1 MYGLWLY
8 KELRTEYGFAKV
20 EVYRKDYEDSAV
32 EIEALVSNSLNLAL
46 ENLDTITAPIGKS
59 VCTFEIYNTGQ
70 VDYDDLFT
78 PDATAYKVVVSTKME
93 GGEYNTRWSGYITP
107 DFFAENLTYKAPI
120 SISARDNIG
129 YLNDVD
135 FDLEVTTITIREL
148 IQAAFARIA
157 DDYPMQLAFVTQ
169 KQTSE
174 GVLAIDATISTMLFK
189 EGTWYEALETILHD
203 LGLQMRWMD
212 NNTIAVLD
220 ISQIADGGYWQ
231 RVRLADDSMLMTA
244 DGQYFN
250 SKIAVFEDQDFNF
263 INLSGYREIL
273 PAWRELKQEQ
283 DYGLRE
289 NFFEGQVKPSNM
301 AFAMPQN
308 INIPILMGG
317 VTGTCTM
324 RYYVPN
330 NWHVAGTTY
339 TINTDNY
346 KYIGVYGQEAV
357 GQSERIY
364 FTGVEK
370 NADNLAQN
378 YMSYR
383 QPVYVSQRGKMQI
396 TFQAFNSVLATDK
409 NHSDTLRIYN
419 PANRF
424 MDFTTGDSLQ
434 LALKVNVFLHSGTK
448 TFILGETWEEISG
461 AETNSLYFILDK
473 IGQLGSGSTA
483 APAEQEITI
492 DVNTIPY
499 DGEIELRI
507 YGFCIHEKT
516 NIQEDGGATKYDWL
530 RMVSYI
536 DKVSYSYQDEGVS
549 GQNSKIEIAPLHNI
563 KQSVSY
569 TFGQV
574 PVYSGGINAYAGGL
588 YDANNGMQPMNAFK
602 RNEHSLVYNA
612 LLEVVGREI
621 IHYNKKNYTKLS
633 GTIRNLSKSP
643 LGFNKS
649 FVYKDKNYAPFAYSL
664 NVISNEM
671 NITTMQEVEQY
682 VDETFNNTSSVAT
695 FGRSVA
701 RNGNNTTLQYS
712 QPQLVLIEERLTAL
726 EEENARL
733 KVEIEQLKTL

>member
-20 EVYRKDYEDSAV
+20 EVFRKGYTASAI
-32 EIEALVSNSLNLAL
+32 EIEALVGNSLNLAL

-189 EGTWYEALETILHD
+189 ESTWYEALETILHD

-273 PAWRELKQEQ
+273 PAWRELKQAQ
-283 DYGLRE
+283 DYGIID
-289 NFFEGQVKPSNM
+289 NFFKGQIKDSDL
-301 AFAMPQN
+301 AFARPEEVDCNWWQN
-308 INIPILMGG
+308 
-317 VTGTCTM
+317 TTSTTM
-324 RYYVPN
+324 KYYAPR
-330 NWHVAGTTY
+330 NWITFGDAL
-339 TINTDNY
+339 TI
-346 KYIGVYGQEAV
+346 KY
-357 GQSERIY
+357 SEYVHYRELSETEKNRIY
-364 FTGVEK
+364 FTGIEK
-370 NADNLAQN
+370 EPTNLAGK
-378 YMSYR
+378 YMAWR
-383 QPVYVSQRGKMQI
+383 QPVYQSYNAMQI
-396 TFQAFNSVLATDK
+396 TFKAFNSIQAVSPYSLPGLPVLWNFGPHYPGTAQ
-409 NHSDTLRIYN
+409 
-419 PANRF
+419 F
-424 MDFTTGDSLQ
+424 G
-434 LALKVNVFLHSGTK
+434 LKVNILLHSGLK
-448 TFILGETWEEISG
+448 TYILNYNWEELNGDETSAMNFVFPELSSG
-461 AETNSLYFILDK
+461 ATE
-473 IGQLGSGSTA
+473 
-483 APAEQEITI
+483 EECTI
-492 DVNTIPY
+492 NISNIPY

-507 YGFCIHEKT
+507 YGWYFIKAT
-516 NIQEDGGATKYDWL
+516 NWSAMPL
-530 RMVSYI
+530 NAVSYI
-536 DKVSYSYQDEGVS
+536 TDVVYTYDTSGVVTGRSTKVNIGP
-549 GQNSKIEIAPLHNI
+549 AHNI
-563 KQSVSY
+563 RESIDYK
-569 TFGQV
+569 FGQV
-574 PVYSGGINAYAGGL
+574 PQSGGGINTFAGGL
-588 YDANNGMQPMNAFK
+588 YTADGKEMYGFQ
-602 RNEHSLVYNA
+602 RNERGANYP
-612 LLEVVGREI
+612 LLEIVGREM
-621 IHYNKKNYTKLS
+621 IHFNKKNYIKLS
-633 GTIRNLSKSP
+633 GTIKNLAKEP
-643 LGFNKS
+643 LSFNKQ
-649 FVYKDKNYAPFAYSL
+649 FVYKGKNYAPFAYSL
-664 NVISNEM
+664 NVISNEI
-671 NITTMQEVEQY
+671 NITSMQEVEPY
-682 VDETFNNTSSVAT
+682 VDEVFTEEASATTYSRASV
-695 FGRSVA
+695 
-701 RNGNNTTLQYS
+701 RNGNNTPSQYS
-712 QPQLVLIEERLTAL
+712 QPQLVSIEERLTAL